1 MLEFLNKTAQN
12 IASLVNRDSANS
24 IEKNTLEEILIECDI
39 DYEIIEKILS
49 NLPSKISRDELK
61 KEFEAIL
68 DSAFSAKNL
77 SQEHSDLS
85 STFAKR
91 LENATSQNPLIS
103 LIIGVNGAGKTT
115 TIAKLANYSLVRGKT
130 VLLGAGDTFRAAA
143 SEQLKLWGEKLGI
156 SVISTKEGSDPSALA
171 FSTIKSGL
179 AKGIEHIIIDTAGR
193 LPNQT
198 NLKAELE
205 KILRVSKKALE
216 SHNLDSRV
224 DSNLDSSVDSNAQ
237 YQASSQNLQTH
248 NKCECVLILD
258 GTQGSAALNQAKIF
272 GESLPLDFAIV
283 TKLDGSAK
291 GGVIF
296 SIAYILGLRVEFIGV
311 GEKEEDLIAFD
322 KNAYI
327 KSLLDC
333 IFPQS

>member
-1 MLEFLNKTAQN
+1 MLRFLNKTAQN
-12 IASLVNRDSANS
+12 IASIITKDSSNLV
-24 IEKNTLEEILIECDI
+24 EKNALEEVLIECDI
-39 DYEIIEKILS
+39 DYEIIEEMLS
-49 NLPSKISRDELK
+49 RLPSKISRNELK
-61 KEFEAIL
+61 KEFEAML
-68 DSAFSAKNL
+68 DFDNVKNIQDTTNMQNQ
-77 SQEHSDLS
+77 SSFTQNSFFNDLS
-85 STFAKR
+85 
-91 LENATSQNPLIS
+91 NATAQNPLVS

-115 TIAKLANYSLVRGKT
+115 TIAKLAAHSLSRGKST
-130 VLLGAGDTFRAAA
+130 LLGAGDTFRAAA
-143 SEQLKLWGEKLGI
+143 SEQLKLWGEKLGV
-156 SVISTKEGSDPSALA
+156 SVIAQKEGSDPSALA
-171 FSTIKSGL
+171 FSTIQSGL

-216 SHNLDSRV
+216 NDGIKKG
-224 DSNLDSSVDSNAQ
+224 
-237 YQASSQNLQTH
+237 
-248 NKCECVLILD
+248 KCQCVLILD

-296 SIAYILGLRVEFIGV
+296 SIARILGLRVEFIGV
-311 GEKEEDLIAFD
+311 GEKKEDLLAFD

-327 KSLLDC
+327 DELLDC
-333 IFPQS
+333 IFLS

>member
-115 TIAKLANYSLVRGKT
+115 TIAKLANYSLARGKT

-156 SVISTKEGSDPSALA
+156 SVIATKEGSDPSALA

-193 LPNQT
+193 LPNQA

-216 SHNLDSRV
+216 SHSQ
-224 DSNLDSSVDSNAQ
+224 DSNLDSNTQHQV
-237 YQASSQNLQTH
+237 SSQNPTTH
-248 NKCECVLILD
+248 SKCECVLILD

-296 SIAYILGLRVEFIGV
+296 SIAHILRLRVEFVGV

-333 IFPQS
+333 IFPQG